1 MLWGKWWEPKPPL
14 CKGRWRGAPEG
25 LGGTGS
31 RIRQRSGEF
40 GRLLRAIPP
49 SASLT
54 APLYTREPWTCALL
68 GLPCVREAVM
78 ASGHDG
84 RVVFAPLREISIRA
98 EGTPLLTTGHE
109 TLTAGR
115 SSSLPARAVGDRPYG
130 VKRKSVRNSRR
141 GQGTPPYGRC
151 STVPARA
158 DAPARGMPHP

>member
-1 MLWGKWWEPKPPL
+1 MYGRSKIGMPAIGGRCPL
-14 CKGRWRGAPEG
+14 FLRFAPERNP
-25 LGGTGS
+25 S
-31 RIRQRSGEF
+31 DA
-40 GRLLRAIPP
+40 LRAPAP
-49 SASLT
+49 FAQGSLRAHT
-54 APLYTREPWTCALL
+54 VPRLPLTRKVLKLRTSQ

-98 EGTPLLTTGHE
+98 EGTPSLTTGHE

-141 GQGTPPYGRC
+141 GRGLPPYGRC